1 MFIKIVIILLLL
13 IVAASL
19 LSGRSVLGARRAAG
33 QARPSLRKL
42 MMSVAVLL
50 LVIGATVVTI
60 HLSGC
65 SKSGESAFRSTDISG
80 AKFARLSFLDALTDH
95 NGRRVASAD
104 FQGKVVIVFFGYTQ
118 CPDICPTK
126 MVVFQETMRLLGPAA
141 GRVQVLFVT
150 VDPERD
156 TQVELAAY
164 VPWFDARFLGLS
176 GDPRATRNVAEE
188 FRVIYSKVKD
198 GTALGYSMDHGATS
212 YVFDPQGRPRLLI
225 RYGETPQSIA
235 DDVLK
240 LLAGH

>member
-19 LSGRSVLGARRAAG
+19 LGGRTVLGARRTAG
-33 QARPSLRKL
+33 RPKPGLRKL
-42 MMSVAVLL
+42 MLSVATVLL
-50 LVIGATVVTI
+50 LIGAVVVTI

-65 SKSGESAFRSTDISG
+65 GKASESGFRSTDISG
-80 AKFARLSFLDALTDH
+80 AKFARLPVLEALTDH

-104 FQGKVVIVFFGYTQ
+104 FQGKVVVVFFGYTQ

-126 MVVFQETMRLLGPAA
+126 MVAFQETMRLLGPAA
-141 GRVQVLFVT
+141 DRVQVLFVT

-156 TQVELAAY
+156 TQAALAAY
-164 VPWFDARFLGLS
+164 VPWFDTRFRGLY
-176 GDPRATRNVAEE
+176 GDPRTIRDVAEE
-188 FRVIYSKVKD
+188 FHVIYSKVQD
-198 GTALGYSMDHGATS
+198 GTALGYSMDHSATS

-235 DDVLK
+235 EDVLK

>member
-19 LSGRSVLGARRAAG
+19 LSGRTALGARQKDGRG
-33 QARPSLRKL
+33 KPGLRKL
-42 MMSVAVLL
+42 MLSVAAVLL
-50 LVIGATVVTI
+50 VLSVAVVTI

-65 SKSGESAFRSTDISG
+65 SKNSESAFRSTDISG
-80 AKFARLSFLDALTDH
+80 AKFARLAVLETLTDH
-95 NGRRVASAD
+95 NGRRVTSAD

-126 MVVFQETMRLLGPAA
+126 MVALQETMRLLGPAA
-141 GRVQVLFVT
+141 DRVQVLFVT

-156 TQVELAAY
+156 TPVVLAAY
-164 VPWFDARFLGLS
+164 VPWFDPRFLGLY
-176 GDPRATRNVAEE
+176 GNPRATRDVAEE
-188 FRVIYSKVKD
+188 FRVVYSKVKD

-225 RYGETPQSIA
+225 RYGEAPQSIA

-240 LLAGH
+240 LLVGH